1 MNVIWYLEVK
11 TRGRLQG
18 HGSYKSPSHVHHS
31 KHRGSRQPAGGDGG
45 RSVVYGD
52 GPQANEI
59 EERVR
64 SGLKRLV
71 WTLGATT
78 PTSMRGAYPTC
89 AQ

>member
-1 MNVIWYLEVK
+1 M
-11 TRGRLQG
+11 
-18 HGSYKSPSHVHHS
+18 
-31 KHRGSRQPAGGDGG
+31 
-45 RSVVYGD
+45 YGD
-52 GPQANEI
+52 GPQAKEI

-89 AQ
+89 AKRAHVCVCGGVNKGGGEEG